1 MIDEAGLPWACG
13 HPFGPGPPADLP
25 PSHPEARAGLQGVLW
40 GLNTPSCEK
49 LGEAASGVPS
59 AASLP
64 AELMAWGQSTG
75 TARAQPPWKVPW
87 WLVAQTQLRVRVRS
101 LFPPET

>member
-1 MIDEAGLPWACG
+1 MGMWA
-13 HPFGPGPPADLP
+13 PLGPRSSYRPPSLP
-25 PSHPEARAGLQGVLW
+25 PGGQGGAPGCPLGPEH
-40 GLNTPSCEK
+40 PSCEK

-59 AASLP
+59 AAGLP
-64 AELMAWGQSTG
+64 AELMAWGQSNG

-87 WLVAQTQLRVRVRS
+87 WLVAQTQLRVRVRP